1 MNILTRIAT
10 DKRAAVKARKSRSY
24 LQEIQ
29 SQVADA
35 GATRPF
41 AKAIVSE
48 ENQIP
53 RLIAE
58 VKKASPS
65 KGIIREDFNPLEIA
79 QIYEDGGASALS
91 ILTEEQYFLGHPDYL
106 QTIRKKV
113 TLPLLQKDFILDELQ
128 VYEARAWGADAI
140 LLITALLEKGQIKD
154 YFDLASEL
162 SLAVLVEVHTEK
174 ELETIIEWAPIIGI
188 NNRDLTTFKTDLA
201 TTLRLL
207 KTIPT
212 DRTIVSESG
221 IHKRQEV
228 EDLGKAG
235 VDAILVG
242 ESLMA
247 SERIDEKIKALIG
260 GSEKSR

>member
-1 MNILTRIAT
+1 MNILTQIAT
-10 DKRAAVKARKSRSY
+10 DKRAAVKTRKSRSY
-24 LQEIQ
+24 FQKIR
-29 SQVADA
+29 SQISDADA
-35 GATRPF
+35 TRSF
-41 AKAIVSE
+41 AKAIVSKK
-48 ENQIP
+48 NQMP
-53 RLIAE
+53 CLIAE

-106 QTIRKKV
+106 QAIRKKV

-162 SLAVLVEVHTEK
+162 SLAVLVEVHTEA
-174 ELETIIEWAPIIGI
+174 ELEKIIEWAPIIGI
-188 NNRDLTTFKTDLA
+188 NNRDLTSFKTDLQ

-207 KTIPT
+207 KTIPS

-221 IHKRQEV
+221 IHKREEV
-228 EDLGKAG
+228 ENLAEAG

-247 SERIDEKIKALIG
+247 SERIDEKIKDLIG
-260 GSEKSR
+260 E